1 MEQTFS
7 TKGICPSQIVVQ
19 VEGDTVQKVQF
30 CGGCNGNGKGIAA
43 LVQGMKIDEVI
54 RRCEGITCGHK
65 PTSCPAQLAECLKQM
80 K

>member
-54 RRCEGITCGHK
+54 RRCEGIT
-65 PTSCPAQLAECLKQM
+65 
-80 K
+80 